1 MGALEGR
8 RSGVTGSFGT
18 AMQRSSSPDPIDLA
32 PSGSA
37 ADSVAVPKRLP
48 LLALLAA
55 LLLTALAWH
64 DTRQRVAADA
74 ESRFALRVEE
84 LHRRFEN
91 QIQVYVQVTRSAAA
105 LFTAYPEV
113 KRTEWNRF
121 VDGLHLAER
130 FPGITAVAFARVAD
144 QWTSPELVTE
154 ARMDGLRNFRI
165 WPESTGPVRLV
176 TLYAAPVNERTLRT
190 LGYDLLSEPVRRAA
204 AEQARDSGEPAV
216 TRAVALRLD
225 EGEASPP
232 AFIVFQAVYRDGLS
246 PATQER
252 RRATFAGLVMTP
264 IHVAPLAESV
274 FGRMNDIAATVF
286 EGRREF
292 PLYRS
297 RPEPSEQ
304 PLLTASRDV
313 TLGSRVWSVQY
324 ESRPS
329 FEDAVD
335 SWKPTLVLATG
346 LSLSVLLSTLLWAL
360 AATRDRALVIARRIT
375 TSLRRRETELDLLFN
390 QAPLGI
396 ALIGPDA
403 KITDCNPA
411 FARAVGVGRDGLI
424 GIDTKLRAQDP
435 AVIAAIDAAIAGES
449 VRLEVDRL
457 LLAGG
462 RHSHFSLHLQPVSTP
477 GDPPFV
483 MAFVE
488 DIGDKRRAEQHIHYL
503 AHYDPL
509 TGLPNRVLLF
519 DRIAQA
525 ARQARRDGGKVAVLF
540 IDLDHFKV
548 INDSL
553 GHSFGDE
560 VLRSVARR
568 LHGGMRP
575 TDTVG
580 RLGGDE
586 FLIVV
591 PAIQK
596 AAEAAAVAEKVLA
609 QLAAPFAIGGRNFVV
624 SPSIGISLFPDDAED
639 AEGLIRCA
647 DIAMYNAKDAGRNA
661 YRFVTREMGARS
673 RERLDLEAA
682 LRRAL
687 QNRELFL
694 VYQPQLRISDDLVV
708 GVEALLRW
716 RHPEAGLIMPNRF
729 LPVAEETGLIQP
741 IGDWVLDEV
750 CAQIGRW
757 RDQIGLAVPVAV
769 NVSAQQFRDGQLPA
783 KVAAALD
790 RNGLQGWELEIEVTE
805 GTLIDDIPSA
815 IATLRALKQRGCLI
829 ALDDFGTGYSS
840 LNYLHRFP
848 IDKLKIDRSFI
859 HDLEQDGAGDSIPR
873 AIVGLGRS
881 LGLSVVAEGVETE
894 AQLQLLRSLKCE
906 SFQGYLFSRPVL
918 AEELEPILA
927 LRAARGHHASKVEP
941 MARAPV

>member
-1 MGALEGR
+1 M
-8 RSGVTGSFGT
+8 
-18 AMQRSSSPDPIDLA
+18 
-32 PSGSA
+32 
-37 ADSVAVPKRLP
+37 AVPKRLP

-113 KRTEWNRF
+113 KRAEWNRF
-121 VDGLHLAER
+121 VDGLHLGER

-144 QWTSPELVTE
+144 QWTGPEMVTE

-165 WPESTGPVRLV
+165 WPEATGPVRLV

-190 LGYDLLSEPVRRAA
+190 LGYDLLSEPTRRAA

-225 EGEASPP
+225 EGESSPP

-246 PATQER
+246 PATQEQ
-252 RRATFAGLVMTP
+252 RRATLAGVVMTP

-286 EGRREF
+286 EGYREF

-297 RPEPSEQ
+297 RPEPPEQ

-313 TLGSRVWSVQY
+313 ALGSRVWSVQY
-324 ESRPS
+324 ESRSS
-329 FEDAVD
+329 FEDGVD

-375 TSLRRRETELDLLFN
+375 ASLRRRETELDLLFN

-424 GIDTKLRAQDP
+424 GVDTRLRAQDP
-435 AVIAAIDAAIAGES
+435 AVIAAIDSAIAGES
-449 VRLEVDRL
+449 VRLEVERL

-519 DRIAQA
+519 DRIALA
-525 ARQARRDGGKVAVLF
+525 TREARRNGGKVAVLF

-586 FLIVV
+586 FLIVI
-591 PAIQK
+591 PTTRK
-596 AAEAAAVAEKVLA
+596 AAEAAAVADKVLA

-687 QNRELFL
+687 QNGELFL

-729 LPVAEETGLIQP
+729 LPVAEETGLIQA

-750 CAQIGRW
+750 CAQVRRW
-757 RDQIGLAVPVAV
+757 RDQIGLTVPIAV

-805 GTLIDDIPSA
+805 GTLIDDVPSA

-927 LRAARGHHASKVEP
+927 LRAARGHQASTAEP
-941 MARAPV
+941 MAREPV

>member
-1 MGALEGR
+1 
-8 RSGVTGSFGT
+8 
-18 AMQRSSSPDPIDLA
+18 MQRSSSPDPIDLA
-32 PSGSA
+32 PGESA
-37 ADSVAVPKRLP
+37 VDSVTVPKRLP
-48 LLALLAA
+48 LLALMAA
-55 LLLTALAWH
+55 LLLTALAWY

-105 LFTAYPEV
+105 LFTAYPDV
-113 KRTEWNRF
+113 KRAEWNRF

-130 FPGITAVAFARVAD
+130 FPGITAVAFARAAD
-144 QWTSPELVTE
+144 QWTGPELVTE
-154 ARMDGLRNFRI
+154 ARMDGLRGFRI
-165 WPESTGPVRLV
+165 WPEATGPVRLV

-190 LGYDLLSEPVRRAA
+190 LGYDLLSEPVRRAV
-204 AEQARDSGEPAV
+204 AEQARDSGEPAI
-216 TRAVALRLD
+216 TRAVTLRLD
-225 EGEASPP
+225 EGESSPP
-232 AFIVFQAVYRDGLS
+232 AVLVFQAVYRDGQS
-246 PATQER
+246 PATQEQ

-297 RPEPSEQ
+297 RPEPSDQ
-304 PLLTASRDV
+304 PVLTASRDV
-313 TLGSRVWSVQY
+313 TLGSRAWSVQY
-324 ESRPS
+324 ESRSS
-329 FEDAVD
+329 FEEGVD

-360 AATRDRALVIARRIT
+360 AATRDRALVIAGRIT
-375 TSLRRRETELDLLFN
+375 ASLRRRETELDLLFN

-435 AVIAAIDAAIAGES
+435 AVVAAIDAAIAGES

-525 ARQARRDGGKVAVLF
+525 AREARRDGGKVAVLF
-540 IDLDHFKV
+540 IDLDRFKV

-591 PAIQK
+591 PAIRK
-596 AAEAAAVAEKVLA
+596 PEEAAAVAERVLA

-729 LPVAEETGLIQP
+729 LPVAEETGLIQA

-750 CAQIGRW
+750 CAQIRRW
-757 RDQIGLAVPVAV
+757 RDRIGLTVPVAV

-783 KVAAALD
+783 KVATALD

-805 GTLIDDIPSA
+805 GALIDDVPSA

-927 LRAARGHHASKVEP
+927 LRAARGHHASKAEP
-941 MARAPV
+941 MAREPV

>member
-1 MGALEGR
+1 
-8 RSGVTGSFGT
+8 
-18 AMQRSSSPDPIDLA
+18 MQRSSSPDPIDLA
-32 PSGSA
+32 PGGESA
-37 ADSVAVPKRLP
+37 ADSAAIPKHLP
-48 LLALLAA
+48 LLALLVA

-64 DTRQRVAADA
+64 DTTQRVTEDA

-91 QIQVYVQVTRSAAA
+91 QIQTYVQVTRSAAA
-105 LFTAYPEV
+105 LFTAYPDV
-113 KRTEWNRF
+113 KRVEWNRF
-121 VDGLHLAER
+121 VDGLNLAER
-130 FPGITAVAFARVAD
+130 FPGITGVAFARLAD
-144 QWTSPELVTE
+144 QWTGPHLVTE
-154 ARMDGLRNFRI
+154 ARIDGLRSFRI
-165 WPESTGPVRLV
+165 WPDVAGPERLV
-176 TLYAAPVNERTLRT
+176 TLYAAPVNERNLRT

-204 AEQARDSGEPAV
+204 AEQTRDSGEPAI
-216 TRAVALRLD
+216 TRAVSLRIDDNEL
-225 EGEASPP
+225 PLP
-232 AFIVFQAVYRDGLS
+232 AFMVFQAVYRDGQT
-246 PATQER
+246 PTTPEQ
-252 RRATFAGLVMTP
+252 RRAAFAGLVLTP
-264 IHVAPLAESV
+264 VRVAPLAESV
-274 FGRMNDIAATVF
+274 FGGMSDVAAAVF
-286 EGRREF
+286 EGRTEF

-297 RPEPSEQ
+297 RPEPSEP
-304 PLLTASRDV
+304 PLLTTDRDIAF
-313 TLGSRVWSVQY
+313 GNRVWSVHY

-329 FEDAVD
+329 FEAEVD
-335 SWKPTLVLATG
+335 TWKPALVLAAG
-346 LSLSVLLSTLLWAL
+346 VSLSVLLYTLLWAL
-360 AATRDRALVIARRIT
+360 AATRHRALVIAGRIT
-375 TSLRRRETELDLLFN
+375 ASLRRRETELDLLFN

-396 ALIGPDA
+396 ALIGQDA
-403 KITDCNPA
+403 KIIDCNPA
-411 FARAVGVGRDGLI
+411 FARAAGVPRDGLI

-435 AVIAAIDAAIAGES
+435 AMTDAIDAAIAGES

-462 RHSHFSLHLQPVSTP
+462 RHSHFSVHLQPVSTP

-525 ARQARRDGGKVAVLF
+525 ARQARRDGCKVAVLF
-540 IDLDHFKV
+540 IDLDRFKV

-568 LHGGMRP
+568 LHGGMRQ

-586 FLIVV
+586 FLIVI
-591 PAIQK
+591 PQIQK
-596 AAEAAAVAEKVLA
+596 PTEAAAVAEKVLL

-661 YRFVTREMGARS
+661 FRFVTREMGARS

-708 GVEALLRW
+708 GVEALVRW

-729 LPVAEETGLIQP
+729 LPVAEETGLIQA

-750 CAQIGRW
+750 CDQIRRW
-757 RDQIGLAVPVAV
+757 RDQIGLTVPVAV

-790 RNGLQGWELEIEVTE
+790 RNALQGWELEIEVTE
-805 GTLIDDIPSA
+805 GTLIDDIQSA

-840 LNYLHRFP
+840 LSYLHRFP

-859 HDLEQDGAGDSIPR
+859 HDLEQDGAGDSVPR

-927 LRAARGHHASKVEP
+927 LRAARSRHIPTTEP
-941 MARAPV
+941 VTAG

>member
-1 MGALEGR
+1 
-8 RSGVTGSFGT
+8 
-18 AMQRSSSPDPIDLA
+18 MQRSSNPDPIDLA
-32 PSGSA
+32 PGEPSTDSMA
-37 ADSVAVPKRLP
+37 DSMSDSVAIPKRLP

-55 LLLTALAWH
+55 LVLTALVWN

-74 ESRFALRVEE
+74 EGRFALRVEE
-84 LHRRFEN
+84 LHRRFES

-105 LFTAYPEV
+105 LFTAYPDV
-113 KRTEWNRF
+113 KRAEWNRF

-130 FPGITAVAFARVAD
+130 YPGITAVAFARVAD
-144 QWTSPELVTE
+144 QWTGPELVTQ
-154 ARMDGLRNFRI
+154 ARMDGLRGFRI
-165 WPESTGPVRLV
+165 WPEAPGPMRLV
-176 TLYAAPVNERTLRT
+176 TLYAAPANERTLRT
-190 LGYDLLSEPVRRAA
+190 LGYDLLAEPVRRAA
-204 AEQARDSGEPAV
+204 AEQARDSGDPTV
-216 TRAVALRLD
+216 IRAAALRLD
-225 EGEASPP
+225 DGEPSPP
-232 AFIVFQAVYRDGLS
+232 AVMVYQAVYRDGQS
-246 PATQER
+246 PATQEQ
-252 RRATFAGLVMTP
+252 RRAAFAGLVMTP
-264 IHVAPLAESV
+264 IQIAPLAESV
-274 FGRMNDIAATVF
+274 FGRMGDVAATVF

-297 RPEPSEQ
+297 RPESSDR
-304 PLLTASRDV
+304 PLLTASRDIA
-313 TLGSRVWSVQY
+313 LGNRVWSVQY
-324 ESRPS
+324 ESRPG
-329 FEDAVD
+329 FEEGVG
-335 SWKPTLVLATG
+335 SWKPVLVLATG
-346 LSLSVLLSTLLWAL
+346 LSLSLLLSVLLWAL
-360 AATRDRALVIARRIT
+360 AVTRHRALVIAGRIT
-375 TSLRRRETELDLLFN
+375 ASLRRRETELDLLFN

-403 KITDCNPA
+403 RITDCNPA

-424 GIDTKLRAQDP
+424 GTDARLRAPDP
-435 AVIAAIDAAIAGES
+435 AVSAAIDSAIAGES

-488 DIGDKRRAEQHIHYL
+488 DIGDKRRAEQHVHYL

-525 ARQARRDGGKVAVLF
+525 ARDARRDGARAAVLF
-540 IDLDHFKV
+540 IDLDRFKI

-568 LHGGMRP
+568 LHGAMRP
-575 TDTVG
+575 SDTVG

-591 PAIQK
+591 PNI
-596 AAEAAAVAEKVLA
+596 ETPGVAAAVAEKVMA

-729 LPVAEETGLIQP
+729 LPVAEETGLIQA

-750 CAQIGRW
+750 CAQIRRW
-757 RDQIGLAVPVAV
+757 RDQIGLTVPVAV

-859 HDLEQDGAGDSIPR
+859 HDLEQDGTGDSIPR

-927 LRAARGHHASKVEP
+927 LRGPRGRHHVPKAEPAAAEP
-941 MARAPV
+941 A

>member
-1 MGALEGR
+1 M
-8 RSGVTGSFGT
+8 T
-18 AMQRSSSPDPIDLA
+18 MQRSSSPDPIDLA
-32 PSGSA
+32 PDESA
-37 ADSVAVPKRLP
+37 ADSAAVPSRLP
-48 LLALLAA
+48 LLALAVA
-55 LLLTALAWH
+55 LLLTALVWY
-64 DTRQRVAADA
+64 DTMQRVAEDA

-105 LFTAYPEV
+105 LFTAYPDV
-113 KRTEWNRF
+113 KRAEWNRF
-121 VDGLHLAER
+121 VDGLNLAER
-130 FPGITAVAFARVAD
+130 FPGITGVAFARVAD
-144 QWTSPELVTE
+144 QWTGPDLVTE
-154 ARMDGLRNFRI
+154 ARMDGLRSFRI
-165 WPESTGPVRLV
+165 WPDVAGPDRLV
-176 TLYAAPVNERTLRT
+176 TLYAAPVNERNLRM
-190 LGYDLLSEPVRRAA
+190 LGYDLLSEPARRAA
-204 AEQARDSGEPAV
+204 AEQARDSGQPAI
-216 TRAVALRLD
+216 TRAISLRLD
-225 EGEASPP
+225 DSELPLP
-232 AFIVFQAVYRDGLS
+232 AFMVFQAVYRDGQS
-246 PATQER
+246 PATLEQ

-264 IHVAPLAESV
+264 VRVAPLAESV
-274 FGRMNDIAATVF
+274 FGGMNDVAAAVF
-286 EGRREF
+286 EGRTEI

-297 RPEPSEQ
+297 RPEPSEA
-304 PLLTASRDV
+304 PLLTAEREIIFGD
-313 TLGSRVWSVQY
+313 RVWSVHY
-324 ESRPS
+324 ESWPS
-329 FEDAVD
+329 FEEAVD
-335 SWKPTLVLATG
+335 TWKPTLALAAG

-360 AATRDRALVIARRIT
+360 AATRHRALVIARRIT
-375 TSLRRRETELDLLFN
+375 ASLRRRETELDHLFN

-396 ALIGPDA
+396 ALIGQDA

-411 FARAVGVGRDGLI
+411 FARAVGVARDALI
-424 GIDTKLRAQDP
+424 GIDTKLRAQEP
-435 AVIAAIDAAIAGES
+435 AMVAAIDAAIGGES

-462 RHSHFSLHLQPVSTP
+462 RHSHFSLHLQPVSAP

-525 ARQARRDGGKVAVLF
+525 TRQARRDGGKVAVLF
-540 IDLDHFKV
+540 IDLDRFKV

-575 TDTVG
+575 SDTVG

-591 PAIQK
+591 PQLQK
-596 AAEAAAVAEKVLA
+596 PAEAAAVAERVLL
-609 QLAAPFAIGGRNFVV
+609 QLAAPFAVGGRNFVV

-708 GVEALLRW
+708 GVEALVRW

-729 LPVAEETGLIQP
+729 LPVAEETGLIQA

-750 CAQIGRW
+750 CVQIRRW
-757 RDQIGLAVPVAV
+757 RDRIGLTVPVAV

-840 LNYLHRFP
+840 LSYLHRFP

-894 AQLQLLRSLKCE
+894 AQLHLLRSLKCE

-918 AEELEPILA
+918 PEELEPILA
-927 LRAARGHHASKVEP
+927 LRAAHNHHAPKTEP
-941 MARAPV
+941 LTAG